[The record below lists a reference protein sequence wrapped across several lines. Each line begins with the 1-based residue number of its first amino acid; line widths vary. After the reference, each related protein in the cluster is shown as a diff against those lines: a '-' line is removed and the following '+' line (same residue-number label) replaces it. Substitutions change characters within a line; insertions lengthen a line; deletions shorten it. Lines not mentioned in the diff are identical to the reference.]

1 MRMLLQFKKGDIVRH
16 LGLLDLQRTMQ
27 RALRR
32 SGLPVAY
39 SKGFNPHIVMSFASA
54 LSSGI
59 PGDAELLDVS
69 LCGDVTEEE
78 CLGAMNRVLP
88 PSLACSRVR
97 LVDDRFPKV
106 SASLRSAQ
114 YKITLRGGDARKI
127 VQSIDR
133 FLAEEE
139 KYGSFV
145 FYISVASRRFGT
157 EKIEIA
163 VRILR
168 KKVVEIVVIRNV
180 EQMPVVK
187 PGAFQ
192 LSVVNL
198 KSHRTY
204 NVQSRSRGST
214 GTCDVSCVLRYLRF
228 VKYDIYIF
236 HVRFLT

>member
-1 MRMLLQFKKGDIVRH
+1 MLLQFQKGDIVRH

-78 CLGAMNRVLP
+78 CLRAMNRVLP
-88 PSLACSRVR
+88 PSLSCSRVR

-114 YKITLRGGDARKI
+114 YRITLRGGDAKI
-127 VQSIDR
+127 ISDGLPA

-139 KYGSFV
+139 
-145 FYISVASRRFGT
+145 IMA
-157 EKIEIA
+157 
-163 VRILR
+163 LR
-168 KKVVEIVVIRNV
+168 KTKKNETLVNIRPMIYELTGEYDEVSDTALMTARVSFIEQATLKPDLLLEALCTHCGVQLPRHEIR
-180 EQMPVVK
+180 
-187 PGAFQ
+187 
-192 LSVVNL
+192 
-198 KSHRTY
+198 RTHLHGEI
-204 NVQSRSRGST
+204 NGQAVPLI
-214 GTCDVSCVLRYLRF
+214 DM
-228 VKYDIYIF
+228 
-236 HVRFLT
+236 